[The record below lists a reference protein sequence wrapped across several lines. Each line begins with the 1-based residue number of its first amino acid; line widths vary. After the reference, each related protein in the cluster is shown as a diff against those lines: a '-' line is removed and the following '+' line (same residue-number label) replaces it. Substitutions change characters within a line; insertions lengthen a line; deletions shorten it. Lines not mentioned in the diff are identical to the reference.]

1 MWNKLDF
8 QIFGNLT
15 KEFVRSYKLL
25 SSKVKKKCK
34 GKIKINVNSK
44 ETSYDKSCHS
54 MPALKTS
61 KRCNQRNKYYLRV
74 YLDSVNTY
82 QKEIQA
88 YVWSLS
94 EKDEELSGKKHFVL

>member
-1 MWNKLDF
+1 
-8 QIFGNLT
+8 
-15 KEFVRSYKLL
+15 
-25 SSKVKKKCK
+25 
-34 GKIKINVNSK
+34 
-44 ETSYDKSCHS
+44 

>member
-1 MWNKLDF
+1 
-8 QIFGNLT
+8 
-15 KEFVRSYKLL
+15 
-25 SSKVKKKCK
+25 
-34 GKIKINVNSK
+34 
-44 ETSYDKSCHS
+44 

-94 EKDEELSGKKHFVL
+94 EKNEELSGKKHFVLQVGQEKEINGKNFNDEFT